1 MTLIAAFYINNHPV
15 LIGDVLISCPDPSER
30 INIPTNE
37 TIKES
42 APEGLWFGIRT
53 LRQKVNVLSSN
64 LMIAWCGDMCAAHTI
79 LKEIKDRND
88 KKEFTQKSL
97 KAFFESDEAIE
108 WMGNIEVGFIGYI
121 IDDDG
126 IKQFNYSFNKTEINQ
141 KTIPPYGNTLIAG
154 SGSNH
159 LIHLLEEIVQPRQP
173 SIPKK
178 NSEFD
183 EAVINSLTICG
194 ALLATDFK
202 NILSGYG
209 GTFEIATL
217 NEQGMFEKVNDIT
230 YFQWFVSNCESSNPK
245 LDLVGKAYKLIY
257 IKDMLVVYTLS
268 MVQTPR
274 PLIRDSVPLNYY
286 EFPIDESQY
295 YKITPCYKYFTPKEI
310 KSVGA
315 EDGIE
320 ITSRFNCNYLFPIE
334 YNLSGE
340 IDFVP
345 GKNTI
350 CKSQRFADKNSS
362 YIVECPNGSPSTLI
376 IRNEDLAYLKNSY
389 NSF

>member
-15 LIGDVLISCPDPSER
+15 LIGDVLISCPNPSER

-42 APEGLWFGIRT
+42 APEDLWFGIRT

-88 KKEFTQKSL
+88 TKKFTQKSL
-97 KAFFESDEAIE
+97 KSFFESDEAIE
-108 WMGNIEVGFIGYI
+108 WMGNIVVGFIGFI
-121 IDDDG
+121 IDEDG
-126 IKQFNYSFNKTEINQ
+126 IKQFNYSFNEAEINQ

-154 SGSNH
+154 SGSND

-183 EAVINSLTICG
+183 EAVISSLTICG

-209 GTFEIATL
+209 GSFEIATL

-230 YFQWFVSNCESSNPK
+230 YFRWYVSNCESSNPE
-245 LDLVGKAYKLIY
+245 LDLERKAYKLIY
-257 IKDMLVVYTLS
+257 IDDLLVVFTLS
-268 MVQTPR
+268 MGKTAK
-274 PLIRDSVPLNYY
+274 PLNRDGVPLNYFT
-286 EFPIDESQY
+286 EVPIDEYQRY
-295 YKITPCYKYFTPKEI
+295 NITPCYKYFADKEI
-310 KSVGA
+310 DSMVS
-315 EDGIE
+315 EVPIDF
-320 ITSRFNCNYLFPIE
+320 TSELNCNYLFPIE
-334 YNLSGE
+334 YNQSGA
-340 IDFVP
+340 ISFVG
-345 GKNTI
+345 GKNVS
-350 CKSQRFADKNSS
+350 CKPHRRKNSS
-362 YIVECPNGSPSTLI
+362 YIVKSLNNRPSTLI
-376 IRNEDLAYLKNSY
+376 IKNEDLDDLRNTYKPK
-389 NSF
+389 